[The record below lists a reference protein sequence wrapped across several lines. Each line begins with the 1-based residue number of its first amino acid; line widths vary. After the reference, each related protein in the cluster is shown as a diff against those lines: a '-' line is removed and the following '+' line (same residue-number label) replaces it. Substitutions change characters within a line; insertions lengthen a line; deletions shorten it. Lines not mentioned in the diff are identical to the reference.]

1 MGDRLNQRW
10 AAQLVGA
17 LVAPGVRHVVV
28 CPGSRSTPLTLAVAE
43 RSELTVWP
51 IVDERSAGFFAL
63 GLAKA
68 TQKAVALVCTSG
80 SAGAHFLPAVI
91 EASHGAVPLLVL
103 TADRPWELQGFGA
116 AQTIDQSSLFGRFA
130 RRVELLTSPEESEA
144 SLNHLVAV
152 IARAVATAQGSHRG
166 PVHVNVPFR
175 EPLAPP
181 DAGKLEP
188 AYVNPPVFSE
198 RRTQPDISGLKKALE
213 ASKRCLFVCGPRER
227 FDGFA
232 DAVHRLSW
240 RWGAPVLAEAASNVR
255 YGFPESVACYD
266 AMLRN
271 PRFAEV
277 MRPDVVVR
285 FGGGLTSKTPQA
297 WLDESPAR
305 VFHVVEDGLVFDP
318 QHRAEEFIAAS
329 ALDVCRELAAGLPR
343 STEYRETFL
352 RVQGH
357 VEGRL
362 HTLSQELDEP
372 TAARALVAGV
382 PAGVSLMVSSSM
394 PIRDVDAFAPR
405 SQGPLRLFSNRG
417 ANGIDGIV
425 STALGIAAGSE
436 GRAVVY
442 LGDLAL
448 LHDLHGLLIARQHKL
463 SLTLVVSNNDG
474 GGIFNFLP
482 IAERTRHFER
492 LFATPHGVDLAHV
505 AALAGGQ
512 LHRPAELVGFR
523 RAIATGL
530 DGGVHLIEVKTDRKE
545 NVELH
550 KRYFNALSSVAEVQ
564 IP

>member
-10 AAQLVGA
+10 AAHLVGA

-28 CPGSRSTPLTLAVAE
+28 CPGSRSTPLALAVAE

-68 TQKAVALVCTSG
+68 TQKPVALVCTSG

-91 EASHGAVPLLVL
+91 EAAHGAVPLVVL

-116 AQTIDQSSLFGRFA
+116 AQTIDQSTLFGRFV
-130 RRVELLTSPEESEA
+130 RRTELLPAPDESEIA
-144 SLNHLVAV
+144 LNHLVAV
-152 IARAVATAQGSHRG
+152 TGRAVAAAQTSPRG
-166 PVHVNVPFR
+166 PVHLNVPFR

-188 AYVNPPVFSE
+188 AHVSPTVFSAP
-198 RRTQPDISGLKKALE
+198 RTHPDVSSLKKALE
-213 ASKRCLFVCGPRER
+213 ATKRCLFVCGPRER

-232 DAVHRLSW
+232 EAVHRLAW

-255 YGFPESVACYD
+255 YGFQESVACYD
-266 AMLRN
+266 FMLRN

-277 MRPDVVVR
+277 MRPDVIVR
-285 FGGGLTSKTPQA
+285 FGGGLTSKTPQT

-305 VFHVVEDGLVFDP
+305 VFHVTEDGLQFDP
-318 QHRAEEFIAAS
+318 LHRAEEVIAAP
-329 ALDVCRELAAGLPR
+329 AVDVCRELSAGLPR
-343 STEYRETFL
+343 STDYRETFL

-357 VEGRL
+357 IEGRL
-362 HTLSQELDEP
+362 VTLSQDLDEP
-372 TAARALVAGV
+372 TAARALVSGL

-405 SQGPLRLFSNRG
+405 SQGPLRVFSNRG
-417 ANGIDGIV
+417 VNGIDGIV

-436 GRAVVY
+436 GRTVAY

-463 SLTLVVSNNDG
+463 SLTLVVTNNDG

-492 LFATPHGVDLAHV
+492 LFATPHGVEFAHLAQLSG
-505 AALAGGQ
+505 AQ

-530 DGGVHLIEVKTDRKE
+530 DGGLHLIEVRTDRRE

-550 KRYFNALSSVAEVQ
+550 KRYFTALSSVAEVQ